1 MKVIP
6 LFCTAQPFL
15 RITLIATS
23 KMAAV
28 LPASV
33 KRTDKGRSCR
43 AKAFIRNKNA
53 ANRLRVNMYL
63 QSNKVFFPFVKF
75 RTELVE
81 HQPVER

>member
-33 KRTDKGRSCR
+33 KRTDKGRFCR
-43 AKAFIRNKNA
+43 AKAFSRNKNA

-81 HQPVER
+81 RQPVER

>member
-1 MKVIP
+1 MIP

-33 KRTDKGRSCR
+33 KRTDKGRFCR

-53 ANRLRVNMYL
+53 ANRLTASWSAL
-63 QSNKVFFPFVKF
+63 EKQGNKKRCVIRKSAVDFHFAAV
-75 RTELVE
+75 EL
-81 HQPVER
+81 

>member
-1 MKVIP
+1 MIFKVIP
-6 LFCTAQPFL
+6 LFCTAQPFV

-33 KRTDKGRSCR
+33 KRTDKGCFCR

-53 ANRLRVNMYL
+53 ANQLTASWSALKKQENE
-63 QSNKVFFPFVKF
+63 KKCA
-75 RTELVE
+75 
-81 HQPVER
+81 